1 MRIALLTRRFDARGG
16 GTERDLMVT
25 ARCLTAAR
33 HEVAIYADEVRGTT
47 DGWTVRRVGRG
58 PRILRTLALI
68 RFAYGAAAAARRDG
82 AELVLSFA
90 RAIDADVLRSG
101 GSAHSSYLAAAR
113 KWRSAFGAAAMRLSP
128 YHRVQMLVERR
139 AFASPRLRR
148 TVAVSELVRSD
159 LIRTFGLAP
168 AQTATIYNG
177 VDLEHFRPGNSADR
191 AEVRQRYDLSTSAPL
206 VLFVGNGFARK
217 GLGFL
222 IDALPAVTGA
232 PHMLVAGTDRALES
246 YRHRA
251 SRLQVGGR
259 VTFAGRVPDVAPLF
273 HAADVFALPSMFE
286 PFGNVVMEAMASG
299 LPTLTSAQSGVAEL
313 MPAALKPFVVDDPS
327 DSGEVA
333 LRLSLL
339 LDSAKDLRTAARA
352 AAEEHP
358 WDRYGREL
366 LALLD
371 AVASEMC

>member
-16 GTERDLMVT
+16 GTERDLIVT
-25 ARCLTAAR
+25 ARFLAAAR
-33 HEVAIYADEVRGTT
+33 HEIAIYADEVRGPA

-58 PRILRTLALI
+58 PRIARTLALL

-90 RAIDADVLRSG
+90 RAADADVLRSG
-101 GSAHSSYLAAAR
+101 GSAHSSYVAAAR
-113 KWRSAFGAAAMRLSP
+113 KWRGASGAAAMRLSP

-139 AFASPRLRR
+139 AFASPRLKR
-148 TVAVSELVRSD
+148 TIAVSEFVRND
-159 LIRTFGLAP
+159 LLRTFGVA
-168 AQTATIYNG
+168 ADRVITIYNG
-177 VDLEHFRPGNSADR
+177 VDLEHFRPGNSGDR
-191 AEVRQRYDLSTSAPL
+191 AAVRRQYDLSTSAPL
-206 VLFVGNGFARK
+206 VLFAGNGFARK

-246 YRHRA
+246 YQQRA
-251 SRLQVGGR
+251 SRLRVGGR
-259 VTFAGRVPDVAPLF
+259 VTFAGGVPDVAPLF

-299 LPTLTSAQSGVAEL
+299 LPALTSAQSGVAEL
-313 MPAALKPFVVDDPS
+313 VPAALKGFVVDDPS
-327 DSGEVA
+327 NSGEIA

-339 LDSAKDLRTAARA
+339 LDSAKDLGVAARA
-352 AAEEHP
+352 AAEQHP
-358 WDRYGREL
+358 WSRYEREL
-366 LALLD
+366 VALVD
-371 AVASEMC
+371 SVAAEMR